1 MSSGVPFLDE
11 TMWRAKRTREPV
23 GASEFGGA
31 PGPDPHA
38 HADTPPSHGATA
50 PVRLAVAATCRSCR
64 QHPFRTSKSMSA
76 GQSRVVDYSMSPPHE
91 GALLGCVGVGALL

>member
-38 HADTPPSHGATA
+38 HADPPPSHRGYRAGPLGGGRYMPIMPPASVSDRIAIFMRPPTA
-50 PVRLAVAATCRSCR
+50 AS
-64 QHPFRTSKSMSA
+64 S
-76 GQSRVVDYSMSPPHE
+76 GE
-91 GALLGCVGVGALL
+91 VGKPA

>member
-38 HADTPPSHGATA
+38 HADPPPSHRGY
-50 PVRLAVAATCRSCR
+50 LAGPLGGGRYMPIMPPASVSDIEIDECWPESSSGLLYVSAA
-64 QHPFRTSKSMSA
+64 
-76 GQSRVVDYSMSPPHE
+76 
-91 GALLGCVGVGALL
+91 